1 MMSIDTITRDATARL
16 DQLEARLP
24 ALPAKWLELN
34 RAAAERAV
42 AQSRRNG
49 ELVLHSVRSV
59 AKVADTGWRTVL
71 GTAKWSTG
79 RTASIAT
86 TGVRQVTGQA
96 AAQSKRAVDTLETEA
111 AHVVDEAIDRV
122 EAAALDAERRDLRA
136 RTKVELYDMAQ
147 DLDIDGR
154 ATMNK
159 PALVKAI
166 LAAR

>member
-1 MMSIDTITRDATARL
+1 MMSIDTITRDAAARL
-16 DQLEARLP
+16 DDLEARLP

-34 RAAAERAV
+34 RAAAQRAV

-49 ELVLHSVRSV
+49 ELVVHSVRNV

-79 RTASIAT
+79 RTASVAT

-96 AAQSKRAVDTLETEA
+96 AAQSKRAADALGTEA
-111 AHVVDEAIDRV
+111 THVVDEAIERM
-122 EAAALDAERRDLRA
+122 EAADLDAERRILRSQ
-136 RTKVELYDMAQ
+136 TKVELYDTAQ
-147 DLDIDGR
+147 GLDIDGR

-159 PALVKAI
+159 SALVDAI